1 LAVLLGRKG
10 ESNFKS
16 NGKNILVLFHCLA
29 FLEFLDPSYTTGML
43 EKIRKEEK
51 RVSTVL
57 ECTVKP

>member
-16 NGKNILVLFHCLA
+16 NGKSILVLFHCLA
-29 FLEFLDPSYTTGML
+29 LLEFLDPLYTTGML

-51 RVSTVL
+51 
-57 ECTVKP
+57 